1 MRIRLT
7 PDAAAQFAAVDGWWR
22 ENRRAAADLFSDEL
36 AHAMELLRSL
46 PFAGR
51 PLRRRGTKGV
61 RMLLLKATRYHAFYT
76 VTSDEIRVL
85 AVWSAVRRSGP
96 DLRQP

>member
-1 MRIRLT
+1 
-7 PDAAAQFAAVDGWWR
+7 
-22 ENRRAAADLFSDEL
+22 
-36 AHAMELLRSL
+36 
-46 PFAGR
+46 
-51 PLRRRGTKGV
+51 
-61 RMLLLKATRYHAFYT
+61 MLLLKATRYHVFYT